1 MFCHIAENPSP
12 LMPYHNI
19 PNELILQIATVGLD
33 DPCDLNSFIQ
43 TEKRTHTLLQPLLKS
58 QHKNSLYC
66 TDSGYSLGELGDIL
80 ITACLNGWERLAR
93 LALEKGAPVW
103 RLANTAMRNSPRWP
117 EPFVAAVLA
126 GSQKLV
132 ELLLQ
137 YGARQKGAFEL
148 EYFGSM
154 HYFASS
160 PMRTAASRGFVVV
173 MLWIVKE
180 HQVHQNPVQDYPELL
195 GVLEKLLQCGAE
207 PNFYAGQALFPL
219 LAVAAQSHEI
229 LELILK
235 YGGRLNSQSP
245 TIIRGGSVAD
255 GPLHVCMSC
264 EKCPSRFAHANDN
277 ESHRKCT
284 PWVNLK
290 SMEVLLKAGVCLNS
304 TNFAGETALHV
315 AASFGLL
322 EAVELLLRNGADVHI
337 KDWRRCSARE
347 RALKKGYRAVVQ
359 LLERFEKGD
368 SGGGE

>member
-1 MFCHIAENPSP
+1 
-12 LMPYHNI
+12 MPYHNI
-19 PNELILQIATVGLD
+19 PNELILQIAAVGLD

-58 QHKNSLYC
+58 RHKNSLYC
-66 TDSGYSLGELGDIL
+66 IDSGNSFGQLGDIL

-103 RLANTAMRNSPRWP
+103 RLGSTERRNSPRWP

-137 YGARQKGAFEL
+137 YGARQKRAFEL
-148 EYFGSM
+148 DNSASM
-154 HYFASS
+154 HYFPGS
-160 PMRTAASRGFVVV
+160 PMRTAASKGFLVV
-173 MLWIVKE
+173 MRWIVKE

-207 PNFYAGQALFPL
+207 PNFYAGHVFYPL

-229 LELILK
+229 VELILK
-235 YGGRLNSQSP
+235 YGGSLNSVST

-255 GPLHVCMSC
+255 SPFHVCMSC
-264 EKCPSRFAHANDN
+264 EKRPSRFTHANDN
-277 ESHRKCT
+277 ESQPKCT

-290 SMEVLLKAGVCLNS
+290 SMEVLLKAGVCLHWKNGE
-304 TNFAGETALHV
+304 GETALHV
-315 AASFGLL
+315 AASLGLL

-337 KDWRRCSARE
+337 KDWGRCSARE
-347 RALKKGYRAVVQ
+347 RALKNGYRAVVQ
-359 LLERFEKGD
+359 LLERFENGD
-368 SGGGE
+368 SGGGV